1 MRHCCKLPAASTV
14 RCWLL
19 QGIARLVFLAAFP
32 ALVASMTTEADDQQH
47 SVVAGVDAKSA
58 ALTPGEVHVRVG
70 NITVPATA
78 IRATPEI
85 PRNVAIVM
93 DAGPDQSTVLSK
105 EKELAVALINEL
117 SNSGTSFTIASAGA
131 LPKVQAPTPER
142 SIAIGHIRDITADT
156 GRKTNIPIY
165 DAIGLTIQKVSA
177 TPGLRIVIFIG
188 EGNDGASKLRYA
200 ELRNLAESNQ
210 IAFLAALVADH
221 SLRGTKSILRYG
233 WNLQELTSDT
243 AGIFLEN
250 QKTPKAARRLTEN
263 IQSLRLIAL
272 DMPSRQPGRHKI
284 SVSTRQGKRL
294 RAQKNMVV
302 P

>member
-1 MRHCCKLPAASTV
+1 MRHCCKLQAATIV

-19 QGIARLVFLAAFP
+19 PGGARVVFGAAFV
-32 ALVASMTTEADDQQH
+32 ALLASMTTGADDQH
-47 SVVAGVDAKSA
+47 SIVARVDPKSA
-58 ALTPGEVHVRVG
+58 GLTPRQVAVRVG
-70 NITVPATA
+70 DITVPATA

-93 DAGPDQSTVLSK
+93 DAGPDQSNVLSK
-105 EKELAVALINEL
+105 EKELAVALINEM
-117 SNSGTSFTIASAGA
+117 SDSGTSFTIASAGV
-131 LPKVQAPTPER
+131 LPKVQVPTPER
-142 SIAIGHIRDITADT
+142 SIAMGHIRDITADS
-156 GRKTNIPIY
+156 GSRKTNIPIY
-165 DAIGLTIQKVSA
+165 DAIGLTIQKVSV

-233 WNLQELTSDT
+233 RNLQELTSDT

-250 QKTPKAARRLTEN
+250 QKTPKAVGRLTESIRN
-263 IQSLRLIAL
+263 LRLIAL
-272 DMPSRQPGRHKI
+272 DMPSRQPGRFKI
-284 SVSTRQGKRL
+284 SVSTLQGKRL
-294 RAQKNMVV
+294 RAQKHVV
-302 P
+302 IP